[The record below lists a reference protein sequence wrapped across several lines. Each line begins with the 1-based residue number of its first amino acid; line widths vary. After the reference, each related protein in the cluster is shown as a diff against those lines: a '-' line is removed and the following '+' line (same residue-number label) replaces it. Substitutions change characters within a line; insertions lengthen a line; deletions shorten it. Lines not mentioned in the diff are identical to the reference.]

1 MDPAMESNV
10 TSPSPELSAS
20 ASPQA
25 PDVRQRRPKVSER
38 TAIAIR
44 DDVMRVTRAQPK
56 YWVSVHEIAQRLGL
70 DDDVVDAAV
79 QSAIEHGWFVGDGHP
94 PHSVRLAMT
103 SLQEPS

>member
-1 MDPAMESNV
+1 V
-10 TSPSPELSAS
+10 TSPSPEPSAT
-20 ASPQA
+20 ASPQV
-25 PDVRQRRPKVSER
+25 PDVRQGRPKVSER
-38 TAIAIR
+38 TAIALR
-44 DDVMRVTRAQPK
+44 DNVVRVTRGRAK

-79 QSAIEHGWFVGDGHP
+79 QSTIERGWLVGDGHP